1 MAARSF
7 AAVAALATFVVASPV
22 SAQDEES
29 APKDTT
35 KGAYVSVG
43 VGGNWASN
51 PSWSY
56 ADNGT
61 LYGLAYTEN
70 NNGTVGLGG
79 GISVSPAIGYDF
91 GNSVRAE
98 LSYTYNAASIGQST
112 ANASGTWGGFSYSGS
127 GNLATTGT
135 VSTNS
140 VLASAYYDIPT
151 KSKFTPYVGGGIG
164 WTGVSVP
171 AQNVSF
177 TGTINGETVTIPSEG
192 QGGSASAFGYQAKVG
207 VSYLAA
213 EQADVFVEG
222 VYQGNTSVT
231 IGKSSYGSINN
242 FGVRAGLR
250 YRFGK

>member
-1 MAARSF
+1 MKLRLLF
-7 AAVAALATFVVASPV
+7 AAATASAVAFAAPV
-22 SAQDEES
+22 RAQEES

-51 PSWSY
+51 PTWSF

-61 LYGLAYTEN
+61 AFGLPWTEN

-79 GISVSPAIGYDF
+79 GVSVSPAIGYDF

-177 TGTINGETVTIPSEG
+177 TGTINGETVTLPSEG
-192 QGGSASAFGYQAKVG
+192 QGGSASAFGYQAKIG

-213 EQADVFVEG
+213 EQADVFLEG